1 MRTWLVASSLLC
13 GMVLNVQALPKT
25 SSSVAPAVDK
35 NKASYSVGFT
45 LGTNL
50 SQQFKEINKSDFL
63 SGINDALNGKAA
75 RFSQEEMSQT
85 ILSFQR
91 EVMKNR
97 MEERKIAAEKNKSES
112 ENFLATKKKE
122 PGVKTLASGLLY
134 KVINEGKGDSPT
146 LADTV
151 KVTYTGTLINGQ
163 VFDSRTDESN
173 PMSFNLN
180 QVIQGW
186 REALQLMKPGATWEI
201 YVPSSLGY
209 GPQGTPGLIGPN
221 AALVFK
227 ITLLGVDKVKTT
239 APTPTA
245 TQSSVNTNHKIK

>member
-13 GMVLNVQALPKT
+13 GMAFNVYALPKST
-25 SSSVAPAVDK
+25 TPATPAVDK

-50 SQQFKEINKSDFL
+50 SQQFKEINKADFL
-63 SGINDALNGKAA
+63 SGINDALNGKTAQY
-75 RFSQEEMSQT
+75 SQEEMSQT

-97 MEERKIAAEKNKSES
+97 MEERKLAADKNKSEG
-112 ENFLATKKKE
+112 EAFLASKKKE
-122 PGVKTLASGLLY
+122 PGVKTLASGLMY
-134 KVINEGKGDSPT
+134 KIINEGNGDSPT

-151 KVTYTGTLINGQ
+151 KVTYTGTLVDGK
-163 VFDSRTDESN
+163 VFDSRTDANN
-173 PMSFNLN
+173 PMAFNLN

-186 REALQLMKPGATWEI
+186 REALQLMKPGSTWEI
-201 YVPSSLGY
+201 YVPSGLGY

-227 ITLLGVDKVKTT
+227 ITLLSVEKAK
-239 APTPTA
+239 
-245 TQSSVNTNHKIK
+245 TQSPIQSSASTNNKFK

>member
-1 MRTWLVASSLLC
+1 MRTWLVATSLLC
-13 GMVLNVQALPKT
+13 GMAFNAYAAPKT
-25 SSSVAPAVDK
+25 AEAPTPAVDK

-50 SQQFKEINKSDFL
+50 AQQFSEINKSEFL
-63 SGINDALNGKAA
+63 SGINDALNGKSA
-75 RFSQEEMSQT
+75 RFTQEEMSNV

-91 EVMKNR
+91 EVMKKR
-97 MEERKIAAEKNKSES
+97 LEDRKVAADKNKAEG
-112 ENFLATKKKE
+112 EAFLASKKKE
-122 PGVKTLASGLLY
+122 PGVKTLASGLSY
-134 KVINEGKGDSPT
+134 KVITEGKGNSPT
-146 LADTV
+146 LSDSV

-163 VFDSRTDESN
+163 VFDSRTDASN
-173 PMSFNLN
+173 PMTFNLN

-227 ITLLGVDKVKTT
+227 ITLIGVEK
-239 APTPTA
+239 APAVP
-245 TQSSVNTNHKIK
+245 QSSSNSSLQNRSVQ